1 MPELTQ
7 EQQARLDADAVYREP
22 IGADEIL
29 LVGDLYFGIPILKRY
44 DGEDA
49 EIAKAMESGT
59 CELCNAYLEWNG
71 GSTGDALRAMLE
83 VQRLLDVISKVQAGE
98 SLV

>member
-44 DGEDA
+44 AGEDA

-59 CELCNAYLEWNG
+59 CELCNAYLAWNG
-71 GSTGDALRAMLE
+71 VSTGGALRAILE